1 MQRSIAQKT
10 KFLALILI
18 CVVIAITGFNFLIL
32 KQDQILRKYFIETPQ
47 AKIREFNASL
57 ANSLSKYF
65 ERENRAATLE
75 QVAEHIRRYGRT
87 SLFEQVFI
95 FKAPD
100 GTLQQVSKLGVMP
113 ARPDVLS
120 SEHVYPAAIANG
132 AVDGYLIIL
141 INEMASDELKE
152 GLVKYRVISYSIR
165 VVFLFLLL
173 TLLVIVFYQ
182 DYSAK
187 MRLARDI
194 AEIRASNDG
203 LTGLHTHE
211 YFMKALEIEVKKFR
225 IYQTPI
231 AVLML
236 DIDHFKDFND
246 RYGHLAGDRVLQEV
260 ANLVKLNTRAT
271 DILARYGGEEFSVI
285 MPYVARDKEM
295 AMEERLRGFTD
306 EINEIAERIRT
317 GVEART
323 VDFQSKTLNVTIS
336 IGVSFCYFASEKVS
350 SAGLIQRADNALY
363 KAKELGRNRVCID
376 HESSP
381 SA

>member
-1 MQRSIAQKT
+1 MQRSIAQKA
-10 KFLALILI
+10 KFLVLILV
-18 CVVIAITGFNFLIL
+18 CVVIAISGFNFLII
-32 KQDQILRKYFIETPQ
+32 KQDQILRKYFIDTPQ
-47 AKIREFNASL
+47 AKIKEFNASL

-75 QVAEHIRRYGRT
+75 QAAEYIRRYGRT

-100 GTLQQVSKLGVMP
+100 GTLQQVSKLGVTP
-113 ARPDVLS
+113 ARADVLA

-132 AVDGYLIIL
+132 ALDGYLIVL
-141 INEMASDELKE
+141 INEMDSEELKE
-152 GLVKYRVISYSIR
+152 GLVKYRVMNYSIR
-165 VVFLFLLL
+165 VVFLLLIL
-173 TLLVIVFYQ
+173 TLLIIVFYQ

-211 YFMKALEIEVKKFR
+211 HFMKALEIEVKKFR

-231 AVLML
+231 ALLML
-236 DIDHFKDFND
+236 DIDHFKEFND
-246 RYGHLAGDRVLQEV
+246 RYGHPAGDKVLQEV

-285 MPYVARDKEM
+285 MPYVVRDEDMTK
-295 AMEERLRGFTD
+295 EERLRGFTD
-306 EINEIAERIRT
+306 EIKEIAERIRT
-317 GVEART
+317 GVEARAI
-323 VDFQSKTLNVTIS
+323 DFQSNVLKVTIS
-336 IGVSFCYFASEKVS
+336 IGVSFYYFASEKVS
-350 SAGLIQRADNALY
+350 SAELVQRADSALY

-376 HESSP
+376 HELSS

>member
-10 KFLALILI
+10 KFLVLVLI

-32 KQDQILRKYFIETPQ
+32 KQDQILRKYFIDAPK
-47 AKIREFNASL
+47 ANIKEFNASL

-65 ERENRAATLE
+65 ERENRTATLE
-75 QVAEHIRRYGRT
+75 EASEYIRRYGRT

-100 GTLQQVSKLGVMP
+100 GTLQQASKLGITP
-113 ARPDVLS
+113 ARADVLAS
-120 SEHVYPAAIANG
+120 DHVYPATIAGG
-132 AVDGYLIIL
+132 ALEGYLIIL
-141 INEMASDELKE
+141 IDEMDSEELKE

-165 VVFLFLLL
+165 AAFLLL
-173 TLLVIVFYQ
+173 ILMLLVIIFYQ

-187 MRLARDI
+187 MRLARDM
-194 AEIRASNDG
+194 AEIKASNDG

-211 YFMKALEIEVKKFR
+211 HFMKALEIEVKKFK

-231 AVLML
+231 ALLML

-246 RYGHLAGDRVLQEV
+246 RYGHLAGDKVLQEV

-285 MPYVARDKEM
+285 MPYVVRDEDITK
-295 AMEERLRGFTD
+295 EERLRGFTE
-306 EINEIAERIRT
+306 EIKEIAERIRT
-317 GVEART
+317 GVEGRAI
-323 VDFQSKTLNVTIS
+323 DFQSNALKVTIS
-336 IGVSFCYFASEKVS
+336 IGVSFYYFASDKVS
-350 SAGLIQRADNALY
+350 SSELIQRADSALY

-376 HESSP
+376 HELSS
-381 SA
+381 SG